1 MRVLVFYLP
10 ANPQVFFAGFLPF
23 VVAVS
28 LLLFLEYSASFEN
41 TESNKEESRVPAGR
55 QT

>member
-28 LLLFLEYSASFEN
+28 LLLFLEYSASFE
-41 TESNKEESRVPAGR
+41 SNKEESRVPAGR